1 MFNLETSY
9 LLGSQKKKL
18 EKFLQSKIIFFKFDA
33 QLDYR
38 NTNSSEYN
46 DAGYIIFFKKNW
58 S

>member
-46 DAGYIIFFKKNW
+46 DAGYIIFF
-58 S
+58 

>member
-38 NTNSSEYN
+38 NINSSEYN
-46 DAGYIIFFKKNW
+46 DVGYII